1 MKYTKKWY
9 IILLIC
15 VITLTAFES
24 CNRHHRFKS
33 MLKHRRTVTMRRYHS
48 PYQRRLKRKTVAIG
62 KNYIIRNK
70 RDRPLGQR
78 NVVH

>member
-15 VITLTAFES
+15 VITITTFES
-24 CNRHHRFKS
+24 CNKHHRFKN
-33 MLKHRRTVTMRRYHS
+33 MLKHRRSAVRYHS
-48 PYQRRLKRKTVAIG
+48 PYQRKLKKKTIAIG
-62 KNYIIRNK
+62 KNYIIKNK

-78 NVVH
+78 NIVH